1 MGRARI
7 ADTDKLKELN
17 AGIPRETDEHL
28 SERCIDS
35 LVPGAEHVGVVTRL
49 YRRDRKML
57 VAWALVLRDREQVVV
72 AGQMLLPVERVEE
85 LPSADVPDEIV
96 DACKEATNFYMDT
109 LREEADFLEQGM
121 SEIKQ
126 LTGEADGGS
135 SS

>member
-35 LVPGAEHVGVVTRL
+35 LVPGAEHVG
-49 YRRDRKML
+49 
-57 VAWALVLRDREQVVV
+57 
-72 AGQMLLPVERVEE
+72 
-85 LPSADVPDEIV
+85 DEIV